1 MTKLYLELMN
11 RINDREEG
19 QGMVEYGLIVVLV
32 SIVCAG
38 ILLTL
43 GTTLEGVFTNI
54 DSKLTPSA

>member
-11 RINDREEG
+11 RFTDEDG

-32 SIVCAG
+32 SIVCAV
-38 ILLTL
+38 ILATL

-54 DSKLTPSA
+54 DDKLTP